1 MINTKIYELAE
12 RMMSGYNSS
21 AKFVHNPTKGE
32 AREDLLIEYLERL
45 LPFKYAITRGII
57 ISANSRF
64 SDTSS
69 QSNQQD
75 IIIYDRLNCPRLFK
89 PDRERG
95 EEQTCIPI
103 ESVLCTIEVKSNLTV
118 DEIKDAYKK
127 YKSVNDLGR
136 HYISPLGFSVEGGIY
151 APISFLFGYTS
162 KISLEAIAKQM
173 HEIRTQSE
181 DMPHLLGTIALDK
194 GIVCYSSKRDIRKM
208 DLLATDPNVMEVQ
221 MRRED
226 YRETLIAFSSL
237 LINAL
242 NQIVIHTP
250 DLEYYM
256 NNSDLK
262 LSHDIFVSNDFVD
275 DKTYR
280 IKDGKTIG
288 VKKEFEGNILM
299 NRIYKPGMSDMDF
312 LVDDNIA
319 QIYLFGLFKLYKS
332 GTLDSDFAKPIES
345 LKLDDSFEKII
356 DKYLSGEHVTIAP
369 NILLNFKRQ
378 MIVTSLKM
386 ANKLDEN
393 SANAKINE
401 AVIPVI
407 ENGDDQFI
415 TNFVSFMK
423 TVRTKQKEELAD
435 SIKQT

>member
-1 MINTKIYELAE
+1 
-12 RMMSGYNSS
+12 
-21 AKFVHNPTKGE
+21 
-32 AREDLLIEYLERL
+32 
-45 LPFKYAITRGII
+45 
-57 ISANSRF
+57 
-64 SDTSS
+64 
-69 QSNQQD
+69 
-75 IIIYDRLNCPRLFK
+75 
-89 PDRERG
+89 
-95 EEQTCIPI
+95 
-103 ESVLCTIEVKSNLTV
+103 
-118 DEIKDAYKK
+118 
-127 YKSVNDLGR
+127 
-136 HYISPLGFSVEGGIY
+136 
-151 APISFLFGYTS
+151 
-162 KISLEAIAKQM
+162 
-173 HEIRTQSE
+173 
-181 DMPHLLGTIALDK
+181 
-194 GIVCYSSKRDIRKM
+194 
-208 DLLATDPNVMEVQ
+208 
-221 MRRED
+221 
-226 YRETLIAFSSL
+226 
-237 LINAL
+237 
-242 NQIVIHTP
+242 
-250 DLEYYM
+250 
-256 NNSDLK
+256 
-262 LSHDIFVSNDFVD
+262 
-275 DKTYR
+275 
-280 IKDGKTIG
+280 
-288 VKKEFEGNILM
+288 
-299 NRIYKPGMSDMDF
+299 MSDMDF